1 MLFTFDLETSVDCK
15 EDGRMSATPHFG
27 ENKIVL
33 AGWKA
38 GDFPAM
44 IPNEDIVSS
53 LIDSMEAHL
62 SMRKVL
68 VLCGFN
74 IGFDLAY
81 LLREKKFLKLL
92 NDYSHKIRVWD
103 VQQAEYL
110 ISGQQWKYPSLDDAC
125 RRYGLPTKPDKI
137 KEYWKAG
144 MRTEDIERE
153 ELITY
158 LFHDINVTEILA
170 RRQAKDMP
178 QRLKELCFMKG
189 DDIMCT
195 TIMENVGMNF
205 DMNKCAEISHE
216 LRVALMKVEQNLA
229 DLVRSESGY
238 EFFASTKLRDVQ
250 TVLYGGTFVWDTREQ
265 DGVYK
270 TGLKKGQPRM
280 KKVEKYINFDGIL
293 SPKTRKEARERFGT
307 AVSDSVLKWII
318 ENEHPENWAVGQF
331 IGYLQNFR
339 EWHKDLSTYY
349 DGYGKLVWA
358 DGRIRPSF
366 QHCSTSTGR
375 LSCTQP
381 NLQNVSK
388 GE

>member
-1 MLFTFDLETSVDCK
+1 
-15 EDGRMSATPHFG
+15 
-27 ENKIVL
+27 
-33 AGWKA
+33 
-38 GDFPAM
+38 
-44 IPNEDIVSS
+44 
-53 LIDSMEAHL
+53 
-62 SMRKVL
+62 
-68 VLCGFN
+68 
-74 IGFDLAY
+74 
-81 LLREKKFLKLL
+81 
-92 NDYSHKIRVWD
+92 VWD
-103 VQQAEYL
+103 A
-110 ISGQQWKYPSLDDAC
+110 
-125 RRYGLPTKPDKI
+125 
-137 KEYWKAG
+137 
-144 MRTEDIERE
+144 
-153 ELITY
+153 
-158 LFHDINVTEILA
+158 
-170 RRQAKDMP
+170 
-178 QRLKELCFMKG
+178 
-189 DDIMCT
+189 
-195 TIMENVGMNF
+195 
-205 DMNKCAEISHE
+205 
-216 LRVALMKVEQNLA
+216 
-229 DLVRSESGY
+229 
-238 EFFASTKLRDVQ
+238 
-250 TVLYGGTFVWDTREQ
+250 REQ